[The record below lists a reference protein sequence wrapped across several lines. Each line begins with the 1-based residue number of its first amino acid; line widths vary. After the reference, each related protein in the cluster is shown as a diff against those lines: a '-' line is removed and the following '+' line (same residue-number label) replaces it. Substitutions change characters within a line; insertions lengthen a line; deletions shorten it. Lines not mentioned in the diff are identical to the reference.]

1 MSNEPTV
8 INNRYQLV
16 RRIGRGGMAEVHLA
30 HDILLDR
37 DVALKILFPEH
48 AVDPNFVERFR
59 REAQAVAGLNH
70 PNIVSVYDWGQT
82 GNTYFMAMEYVEGRT
97 LADLIRR
104 HGKIEARNAAGAAM
118 SIAEALAYAHR
129 NNVVHRDIK
138 PANILIGS
146 NGAVKVVDFGI
157 ARALDAGH
165 EEGLTQDGAVMGTAT
180 YFSPEQAKGEGLDLR
195 SDLYSLGI
203 VLYEM
208 LSGEPPFSGD
218 SALAT
223 AYKQVNENPRPL
235 AQLVPGLS
243 IELNTIVAKCM
254 TKNANRR
261 YESAEKL
268 RDDLRRYIDGKPT
281 VAGDEYRAVR
291 NQAPLMAAG
300 EDEATTVMAPI
311 GLDPNATVA
320 MPPTPQTEVMPAT
333 MAPVETLPEYDDEQ
347 PSKRGYIIG
356 AVVAAAVILG
366 GVVFLV
372 FGMGGSSGVTIPDVK
387 GKTCDVAKAELEA
400 AQFVVALNPAETVC
414 DAAVVVQN
422 QSPAAL
428 DTAKTGETI
437 TLVFPVAGVQV
448 PAVKG
453 LTEEAARAAIE
464 GAGFV
469 FAKGPDVIDKTY
481 ALGQVA
487 VQTPEGGTQQPKAS
501 TITVNL
507 SGGSGQLAVPTV
519 VVGQTTET
527 AQAFLQA
534 DPYKFVVTIAEE
546 PSATVAKGLVIR
558 TEPVVGQ
565 LVDKGAAVTLYVSS
579 GPQPVAMPSV
589 KGLAEADA
597 RARLT
602 AVGLDATVEYAD
614 LAAGNVNIGK
624 VISQGTTTGT
634 MVTPGT
640 KIVLTVGRDAATAPP
655 AG

>member
-1 MSNEPTV
+1 MSSELQV

-16 RRIGRGGMAEVHLA
+16 RRIGRGGMAEVYLA
-30 HDILLDR
+30 HDLLLDR

-48 AVDPNFVERFR
+48 AIDPNFVERFR

-97 LADLIRR
+97 LAEVIRR
-104 HGKIEARNAAGAAM
+104 HGKLDARNAAGAAA

-129 NNVVHRDIK
+129 NNVMHRDIK
-138 PANILIGS
+138 PANILVGDNSTI
-146 NGAVKVVDFGI
+146 KVVDFGI

-208 LSGEPPFSGD
+208 LSGQPPFSGD

-223 AYKQVNENPRPL
+223 AYKQVNDTATPL
-235 AQLVPGLS
+235 TKLVPDIS
-243 IELNTIVAKCM
+243 MDLNAIVAKCM
-254 TKNANRR
+254 TKNINMR

-268 RDDLRRYIDGKPT
+268 QADLRRFIEGKPT
-281 VAGDEYRAVR
+281 LAGDEVR
-291 NQAPLMAAG
+291 RRRGEAPLNPVG
-300 EDEATTVMAPI
+300 TDEATTVMQPV

-320 MPPTPQTEVMPAT
+320 MPQTPQTEVMPAT

-356 AVVAAAVILG
+356 GVVAAAVILG
-366 GVVFLV
+366 GIIFLIA
-372 FGMGGSSGVTIPDVK
+372 GLGGSSGVTVPDVK

-400 AQFVVALNPAETVC
+400 AKFVVALNPAETVC

-428 DTAKTGETI
+428 DTAKSGETV
-437 TLVFPVAGVQV
+437 TLVFPVAGIQV

-453 LTEEAARAAIE
+453 LTEEAARSAIE
-464 GAGFV
+464 GAGFA

-481 ALGQVA
+481 AIGQVA
-487 VQTPEGGTQQPKAS
+487 VQTPEGATQQPKGS

-519 VVGQTTET
+519 VVGQTTAT

-546 PSATVAKGLVIR
+546 ASATVAKGLVIR
-558 TEPVVGQ
+558 TDPVVGQ
-565 LVDKGAAVTLYVSS
+565 LVDKGAAITLYVSS
-579 GPQPVAMPSV
+579 GPQPVAMPNV
-589 KGLAEADA
+589 KGLTEADA
-597 RARLT
+597 RAKLT

-614 LAAGNVNIGK
+614 LATGNVNIGK